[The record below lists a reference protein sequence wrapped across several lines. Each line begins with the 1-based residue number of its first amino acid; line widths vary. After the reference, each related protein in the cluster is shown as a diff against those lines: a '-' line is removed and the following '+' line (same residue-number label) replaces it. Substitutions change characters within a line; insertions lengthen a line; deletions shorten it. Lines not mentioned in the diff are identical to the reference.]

1 MMDINPK
8 IIKTLKEKQN
18 EELRKAWKYK
28 RLFQKCQAKQHM
40 LTLKIESLT
49 NSAETVAT

>member
-1 MMDINPK
+1 MMELNPK

-28 RLFQKCQAKQHM
+28 RLFQKCQAKQHE
-40 LTLKIESLT
+40 LTLKIESL
-49 NSAETVAT
+49 NNLAETVAS

>member
-1 MMDINPK
+1 MKDLNPK
-8 IIKTLKEKQN
+8 VIKTLKEKQYDA
-18 EELRKAWKYK
+18 LRKAWKYK
-28 RLFQKCQAKQHM
+28 RLFQKCQAKQHE